1 MIQIEKLHILF
12 VEDNIFQARLT
23 ISIIETHLGM
33 RLTHV
38 TTLAE
43 TIAKLKTES
52 YDLILLDLNLP
63 DSSGLQTLI
72 AIQQTAPA
80 SAVVII
86 TAREDENLAQ
96 EAVEHGAQDF
106 IHKSN
111 LDPEL
116 LRRSIRYAILRHQT
130 QMELHVLKQRQ
141 EDAIR
146 HTLHEIEELDSAQR
160 EELNVTS
167 KEESLRKR
175 NPESFN
181 RLLNLYMYL
190 IDNFMKR
197 ISEGKSILGIT
208 QSLCTKLFEV
218 NANPNDVND
227 LHLSSLKKYLADKTP
242 EEEKAILVDGRMFA
256 LEVMGNLAEVYR
268 AEYLK
273 KGRR

>member
-43 TIAKLKTES
+43 TIAKLKTER

-72 AIQQTAPA
+72 SIQQTAPA
-80 SAVVII
+80 SAVIII

-146 HTLHEIEELDSAQR
+146 QTLPEIEELDSAQR
-160 EELNVTS
+160 EDLSVTS

-208 QSLCTKLFEV
+208 QSLCTQLFEV

-242 EEEKAILVDGRMFA
+242 EEEKTILVDGRMFA